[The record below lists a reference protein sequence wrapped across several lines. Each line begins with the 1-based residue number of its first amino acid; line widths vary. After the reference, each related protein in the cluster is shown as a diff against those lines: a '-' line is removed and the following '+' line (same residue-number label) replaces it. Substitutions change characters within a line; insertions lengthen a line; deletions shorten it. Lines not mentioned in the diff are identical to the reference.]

1 MVLPTRTV
9 DTPDAYNLTA
19 DGRSTQ
25 LNGIYVGFIK
35 AVDDST
41 RMGRIKVWIPEISGD
56 PLDPDQWFIC
66 SYASPFA
73 GATSVYN
80 NTAGPTWLNTQRSY
94 GFWFVP
100 PDLENEV
107 VCCFINGDPGRGIWF
122 GCLYQQNMNHMVPG
136 IPGDSGSSGLPVAEY
151 NKIRTDIS
159 VSTANGPVY
168 APLSDQLKVQG
179 LDKDA
184 SRGITTAGA
193 RRDQP
198 INAAFGILT
207 PGGSQFVMDDNL
219 DEKYIRLRTQSG
231 TQVLINDTEGYIYM
245 ISRDGNSWMEL
256 GVNGAINIYGSS
268 DISVRS
274 QGTLNLHADLDINI
288 EAGRSIFMKARGEVS
303 SILNNANPPANP
315 NSGAVIKAETS
326 NNAQVPAIRTQD
338 TQVMITAPT
347 SGITGTFVPGMDITG
362 IPWGNP
368 TTSAAAPT
376 TPVAGTT
383 TPAAGSGAPVVVVG
397 DNVAGGIGP
406 GIADKY
412 PGTITNNSSSATTGD
427 VLTTVTNNAGL
438 QNPQYAVI
446 SVGGND
452 YNDGQGT
459 PGVTT
464 SNLENIRATV
474 NAQQYIW
481 VIPDNPDARAT
492 VFGFATGYG
501 DATQDITFNSDGTV
515 DYTTLNQSIEGN
527 IGQIVTP
534 TPAPNTTSTQSTSTN
549 KTPKATLGDVTTNED
564 GSLTYLHITFG
575 PGNQSTISNASTI
588 VGTLQNE
595 TTNTP
600 ITVTNNNTTQAG
612 LIMINA
618 HLDMHIT
625 SDRDMYIQSTGLMS
639 RTAQTNMFDYAYGSY
654 DLAVGGYLTMQSNGL
669 LSIGT
674 SNNIVMGASRIDL
687 NGPAPSA
694 AKAAPPALKPID
706 SQQKNTVITAP
717 GQLTFTLLNTIVSQL
732 PSHEPWQGHAAT
744 AQGFNG
750 HVETGSSTDPYTGQ
764 PLLPGQVLGT
774 QSKPLDLKGAPNS
787 GSPQGNYKGE
797 GYDGKGQPQ
806 YSYQGAAGDQQ
817 PAGSLRT
824 SQAGAE
830 FIAKFEGKKS
840 QTYLDSAGLPTIGI
854 GHLLLPDE
862 KAGNYVTINGV
873 KRPLTSPLSEAEIFD
888 LFKQDLAPREAK
900 VQKSITAK
908 ISQTQFDMLVSFTYN
923 IGNCTSL
930 AAIINTGSFDV
941 TEKWMS
947 YCHAAGKVIPG
958 LQNRRRAE
966 CTNFCGGNPINSGG
980 V

>member
-9 DTPDAYNLTA
+9 NSPDAYNLA
-19 DGRSTQ
+19 PDGRATQ
-25 LNGIYVGFIK
+25 LNGIYVGFVK
-35 AVDDST
+35 AVDDTT

-66 SYASPFA
+66 SYSSPFA
-73 GATSVYN
+73 GATSIYD
-80 NTAGPTWLNTQRSY
+80 NTPGATWLNTQRSY

-136 IPGDSGSSGLPVAEY
+136 IPGDSASNGLPVAEY
-151 NKIRTDIS
+151 NKVRTDIS
-159 VSTANGPVY
+159 VNTANGPIY
-168 APLSDQLKVQG
+168 APLADQLKIQG

-184 SRGITTAGA
+184 ARGITTAGA

-219 DEKYIRLRTQSG
+219 DEKYIRLRTQQG
-231 TQVLINDTEGYIYM
+231 TQILINDTEGFIYL

-256 GVNGAINIYGSS
+256 GVNGAINVYGSS

-274 QGTLNLHADLDINI
+274 QGTLNLHADLDVNI
-288 EAGRSIFMKARGEVS
+288 EAGRSIFIKARGQVS
-303 SILNNANPPANP
+303 SILNNASPPSNP
-315 NSGAVIKAETS
+315 NSGAVVKAETA
-326 NNAQVPAIRTQD
+326 NNAQVPAIATSD

-347 SGITGTFVPGMDITG
+347 SGITGTFVAGMDITG
-362 IPWGNP
+362 IPWNNP
-368 TTSAAAPT
+368 STNTAAPT
-376 TPVAGTT
+376 TPVNSNINA
-383 TPAAGSGAPVVVVG
+383 AAGSGAPVVVIGDDIAANVG
-397 DNVAGGIGP
+397 P
-406 GIADKY
+406 TIAQQY
-412 PGTITNNSSSATTGD
+412 PGSLSNVSVTATTAD
-427 VLTTVTNNAGL
+427 VLTTVQNDPSL
-438 QNPQYAVI
+438 QNPQYAVL

-452 YNDGQGT
+452 YDDGQGT
-459 PGVTT
+459 PGETT
-464 SNLENIRATV
+464 TNLQNIRSSV
-474 NAQQYIW
+474 NAQKYIW
-481 VIPDNPDARAT
+481 ILPENPDAHAT
-492 VFGFATGYG
+492 VYGFAAGNG
-501 DATQDITFNSDGTV
+501 DAVQDIPFNADGTV
-515 DYTTLNQSIEGN
+515 DYTTLNQNIQGN

-534 TPAPNTTSTQSTSTN
+534 TPPQNTTSTQTTN
-549 KTPKATLGDVTTNED
+549 TNTAPKATLADVTTNED
-564 GSLTYLHITFG
+564 GSMTYLHVTFG
-575 PGNQSTISNASTI
+575 PGNQSTLSNASTI

-600 ITVTNNNTTQAG
+600 ISVTNNNTTQAG
-612 LIMINA
+612 VIMMNA
-618 HLDMHIT
+618 HLDMHLT
-625 SDRDMYIQSTGLMS
+625 SDRDMYIQSTGLMA

-669 LSIGT
+669 LSMGT
-674 SNNIVMGASRIDL
+674 NNNIVMGASRIDL

-694 AKAAPPALKPID
+694 AKAAPPALTPID
-706 SQQKNTVITAP
+706 SQQKDTVITAP

-732 PSHEPWQGHAAT
+732 PAHEPFQGHAAT

-774 QSKPLDLKGAPNS
+774 QSKPLDLKGTPNS
-787 GSPQGNYKGE
+787 NSPPGNYKGE
-797 GYDGKGQPQ
+797 GYSNSGQPQ
-806 YSYQGAAGDQQ
+806 YSYQGSATDQV
-817 PAGSLRT
+817 PPGSLRT

-840 QTYLDSAGLPTIGI
+840 QVYLDSAGLPTIGI

-862 KAGNYVTINGV
+862 KAGNYVTINGA
-873 KRPLTSPLSEAEIFD
+873 KRPLTSPLSETEIFD
-888 LFKQDLAPREAK
+888 LFKQDLAPKEAK
-900 VQKSITAK
+900 VQKSVTAK

-923 IGNCTSL
+923 IGNCNSI
-930 AAIINTGSFDV
+930 AAILNAGSYDV

-947 YCHAAGKVIPG
+947 YCHAGGKVIPG